1 MIDIETHRV
10 IDLIPSRDCEEVVK
24 WLKSYPNL
32 HVVSRDGSITYKKA
46 ITLAHPKAIQ
56 VSDRFHILKNLTSYC
71 KDYLMKYFKP
81 KVKIDLENKMEVI
94 NVTTKSNIQNKKLT
108 LEEKI
113 TIAIQLL
120 DDGLGK
126 SQICKQLNMDIRVF
140 NKLLAM
146 SYYERSAYLK
156 SSLQILHQERVK
168 RKLELIATV
177 RDMHN
182 NKYSKRAIARNL
194 GMAFVTVTKYLDEN
208 VSAINGNYNVK
219 RKSILDPFLEEI
231 DMLID
236 KGYTSSEIENS
247 IRLDGYNGSDST
259 IRNYRARLKKSNH
272 EIYKSDKTSPSTTE
286 LVERN
291 KLLNLLYKPII
302 KVKGLTIEF
311 VNKVNEKYPCYKE
324 IIDLVSEFR
333 MILKSKAINKIDKW
347 MQQAS
352 ALKNRYINS
361 FINGI
366 TRDITA
372 VKNAIIYDYN
382 NGLAEGSVN
391 KLKVIKRI
399 MYGRNSFDMLY
410 KKLLWL
416 EKKRKIN

>member
-10 IDLIPSRDCEEVVK
+10 IDLISSRECYEVAK
-24 WLKSYPNL
+24 WLKSYLNL
-32 HVVSRDGSITYKKA
+32 QVVSRGGSITYKKA

-81 KVKIDLENKMEVI
+81 KVIIDVENKIEESVA
-94 NVTTKSNIQNKKLT
+94 TTKSTTQNKKLT

-113 TIAIQLL
+113 NKAIGLL
-120 DDGLGK
+120 DGGLGK
-126 SQICKQLNMDIRVF
+126 SQISKQLNIDIRVF

-146 SYYERSAYLK
+146 NDDERSFYLK
-156 SSLQILHQERVK
+156 SSLQISHEEKVAK
-168 RKLELIATV
+168 KTELIDVV

-182 NKYSKRAIARNL
+182 SKYSIRAIAKKMSMSRQ
-194 GMAFVTVTKYLDEN
+194 TVAKYLDEN
-208 VSAINGNYNVK
+208 VSAINGNYSVK

-231 DMLID
+231 NKLID
-236 KGYTSSEIENS
+236 KGYTSSEIENL
-247 IRLDGYNGSDST
+247 IRLNAYNGSDST

-272 EIYKSDKTSPSTTE
+272 EIYKNNKTSPGTTE
-286 LVERN
+286 LVERS
-291 KLLNLLYKPII
+291 KLLKLLYKPII
-302 KVKGLTIEF
+302 KVKGLSIEY
-311 VNKVNEKYPCYKE
+311 VNKVNEKYPMYKE

-333 MILKSKAINKIDKW
+333 IILKSKATTKINKW
-347 MQQAS
+347 MEQAS
-352 ALKNRYINS
+352 SLNNKYINS

-366 TRDITA
+366 NRDITA
-372 VKNAIIYDYN
+372 VKNSIIYDYN

-399 MYGRNSFDMLY
+399 MCGRNSFDMLR
-410 KKLLWL
+410 KKLLRL

>member
-10 IDLIPSRDCEEVVK
+10 IDLISSRDCEEVAN
-24 WLKSYPNL
+24 WLKSYPHL
-32 HVVSRDGSITYKKA
+32 QVVSRDGSITYKKA
-46 ITLAHPKAIQ
+46 ITIAHPKAIQ

-81 KVKIDLENKMEVI
+81 KVIINVENKIEMT
-94 NVTTKSNIQNKKLT
+94 NATTKSSIQNKKLT

-113 TIAIQLL
+113 TKAIQLL
-120 DDGLGK
+120 NGGLLK
-126 SQICKQLNMDIRVF
+126 SQICKQLNMDIRGF
-140 NKLLAM
+140 NKILAM
-146 SYYERSAYLK
+146 NDDERSVYLK
-156 SSLQILHQERVK
+156 SPLQIAHEEKVAK
-168 RKLELIATV
+168 KIELIESV

-182 NKYSKRAIARNL
+182 IRYSVRSISKKMSISRQ
-194 GMAFVTVTKYLDEN
+194 TVTKYLDEN
-208 VSAINGNYNVK
+208 MSAINGNYSVK

-231 DMLID
+231 NKLIG
-236 KGYTSSEIENS
+236 KGYTSSEIENQ
-247 IRLDGYNGSDST
+247 IRLNGYNGSDST
-259 IRNYRARLKKSNH
+259 IRNYRARLKKSNQ
-272 EIYKSDKTSPSTTE
+272 EIYKNCKSSPGTTD

-291 KLLNLLYKPII
+291 KLLKLLYKPLI
-302 KVKGLTIEF
+302 KVKGLSIEY
-311 VNKVNEKYPCYKE
+311 VNKVNDKYPRYKE
-324 IIDLVSEFR
+324 IIDLVNEFR
-333 MILKSKAINKIDKW
+333 LILKSKAVTKISKW
-347 MQQAS
+347 MEQAS
-352 ALKNRYINS
+352 SLNNKFINS

-410 KKLLWL
+410 KKILWL
-416 EKKRKIN
+416 EKNRKIN